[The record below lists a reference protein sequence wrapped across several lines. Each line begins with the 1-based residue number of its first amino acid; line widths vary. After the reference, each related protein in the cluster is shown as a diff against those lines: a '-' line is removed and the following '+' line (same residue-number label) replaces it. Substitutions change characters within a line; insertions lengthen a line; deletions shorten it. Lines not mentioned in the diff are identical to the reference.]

1 MEFKGNE
8 LFASGLKDD
17 LREPEF
23 IECLS
28 SLGIAKMPRILFLRS
43 GNGYFKGTATM
54 SFPIHEEAKAFKDK
68 VNYKL
73 IKGKTIWLTP
83 FLPDKSFKDKKNEK
97 CNLFV
102 KLPVAMKPEK
112 LEALMSKFGEVF
124 SIKIKYDKD
133 NVSQGY
139 GYICFTNPSFAEE
152 ALKASS
158 KGLDVEGGKVTVYE
172 FRSFKDRNP
181 DGLKRNNLLIKNI
194 DTNWSEADFKAF
206 VSKLGEITSVKV
218 AKEKETD
225 ATNKGFGFACF
236 KTVELAEK
244 ALKEINLTKVGDK
257 PLQAAY
263 HLKKEERKTQLQKER
278 LLRHKDKNI
287 YVKNLPTS
295 VNDAEFAKV
304 CGEFGKVL
312 SARVFVD
319 KVKDQNSNEIVSV
332 SKGFGFVCFEKIEMA
347 KAFIDEVMNKG
358 KKLWNVAI
366 YAAIA
371 ESKKDRRK
379 KMSAKPRRM
388 GPPMGFPMPMP
399 MQRPPQFMWD
409 PYMPMPMP
417 PMMMER
423 PPMMPPMMPPQYP
436 MMPMQAPMVKSKSE
450 YESMDRNQLGELIY
464 ERVVMRGVTG
474 EIAGKVTG
482 MILEMD
488 PKNIADLLVN
498 QAEMETTFR
507 EAMKA
512 LSDKS
517 DK

>member
-28 SLGIAKMPRILFLRS
+28 SLGIVKMPNTFFLRS

-54 SFPIHEEAKAFKDK
+54 HFPSHEEAKAFKDK

-83 FLPDKSFKDKKNEK
+83 YLLDKSFKDKKNEK

-102 KLPVAMKPEK
+102 KLPTTMKPET
-112 LEALMSKFGEVF
+112 LEALLSKYGEVF
-124 SIKIKYDKD
+124 SIRIKYDKD
-133 NVSQGY
+133 NISQGY
-139 GYICFTNPSFAEE
+139 GYVCYASPKFAEE
-152 ALKASS
+152 ALKAAV
-158 KGLDVEGGKVTVYE
+158 KGLEVDGGKVTLFE
-172 FRSFKDRNP
+172 FKPFNDRNP
-181 DGLKRNNLLIKNI
+181 EGLKKNNLLIKNI
-194 DTNWSEADFKAF
+194 DTQWSDADLKAF
-206 VSKLGEITSVKV
+206 VSKLGDVTSVKV
-218 AKEKETD
+218 AKAKETD

-244 ALKEINLTKVGDK
+244 ALKEIKNTKVGDK
-257 PLQAAY
+257 QLDAAY

-278 LLRHKDKNI
+278 LLRYKDKNI
-287 YVKNLPTS
+287 FVKNLPSS
-295 VNDAEFAKV
+295 VNDAEFVKA
-304 CGEFGKVL
+304 CSEFGKVL

-319 KVKDQNSNEIVSV
+319 RVKDQNTNELVSV
-332 SKGFGFVCFEKIEMA
+332 SKGFGFVCFEKIEDA
-347 KAFIDEVMNKG
+347 KTFIDEVMTKG
-358 KKLWNVAI
+358 KKLWNVSL

-379 KMSAKPRRM
+379 KLGMKTRRM
-388 GPPMGFPMPMP
+388 GPPMFPMPMP
-399 MQRPPQFMWD
+399 MQRPPPFMWD

-423 PPMMPPMMPPQYP
+423 QAMMPPQYP
-436 MMPMQAPMVKSKSE
+436 MMPMPMPMAKTKGE

-464 ERVVMRGVTG
+464 ERVAMRGVSS
-474 EIAGKVTG
+474 EVAGKITG
-482 MILEMD
+482 MILEME
-488 PKNIADLLVN
+488 PKSIADLLVN
-498 QAEMETTFR
+498 QNEMDATFR

-512 LSDKS
+512 LGVKGDK
-517 DK
+517 